1 MFWLQ
6 HRAWTADLLN
16 YRLVIAETQDLNE
29 GRGQIMAI
37 ETFQG
42 LNYQDSDSDLL
53 WTRRTKGK
61 SRVWP
66 LG

>member
-37 ETFQG
+37 KTFQG
-42 LNYQDSDSDLL
+42 LNYQDLDSDLL
-53 WTRRTKGK
+53 
-61 SRVWP
+61 
-66 LG
+66 

>member
-29 GRGQIMAI
+29 GRGQIMVI
-37 ETFQG
+37 KTFQG
-42 LNYQDSDSDLL
+42 LNYQNLDSDLL

-61 SRVWP
+61 SRVC
-66 LG
+66 L